1 MARGAAAGAA
11 QRGLATAPGDAG
23 RDADLRPA
31 EVPGS
36 RPCCALGG
44 TFSQGESYPRSYGLT
59 VVYGRYMVDIRY
71 R

>member
-31 EVPGS
+31 EVQGQGLAAP
-36 RPCCALGG
+36 RRHV
-44 TFSQGESYPRSYGLT
+44 FQGESYPRSYGLP